1 MPRLWPV
8 QRLRIVWRFGNS
20 HATVLHFCTSAPT
33 SLIRRPAGRTHVEA
47 LSDEAGAQ
55 VTVQAPGYEQM
66 LSGQKWEELPL

>member
-1 MPRLWPV
+1 VPRAASLLGPPLYEYV
-8 QRLRIVWRFGNS
+8 AALLHRLQPDNK
-20 HATVLHFCTSAPT
+20 
-33 SLIRRPAGRTHVEA
+33 PAGRTHVEA